1 MNKSICV
8 RKRRGKEN
16 ETKVYQWAAC
26 RYDGGFAPCG
36 TAGTGKG
43 IDRKSTRLN
52 SSHIEE
58 SRMPSSA

>member
-36 TAGTGKG
+36 TAGTGIG
-43 IDRKSTRLN
+43 IGKN
-52 SSHIEE
+52 SF
-58 SRMPSSA
+58 RTGKCKL

>member
-1 MNKSICV
+1 MNESICV

-43 IDRKSTRLN
+43 IGKN
-52 SSHIEE
+52 SF
-58 SRMPSSA
+58 RTGKCKL